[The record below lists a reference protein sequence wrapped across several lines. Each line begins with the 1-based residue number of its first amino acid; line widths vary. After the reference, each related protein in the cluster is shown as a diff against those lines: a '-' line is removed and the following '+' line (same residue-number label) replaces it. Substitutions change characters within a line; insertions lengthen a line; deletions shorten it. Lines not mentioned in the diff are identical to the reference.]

1 VARDLHLLPSG
12 RIATT
17 HVQLG
22 HEPVR
27 LAAREAMPEIVK
39 KPKGLRIVDLLRPH
53 WKAMAMA
60 LAGVGGAAAA
70 DLLEPWPI
78 KIVLDYALASKPMPG
93 WMVEIVSRIGG
104 STLAILNF
112 AVAAVAVIAVAG
124 AASSYLQSYLSTNVG
139 QRIMHDL
146 RRTVYHHIHRL
157 SLAEHDERRTGDLIS
172 RVTSDIDS
180 IQDFVASAMLGIVA
194 SILTLLGIVGIML
207 YASWRFTL
215 ISLAI
220 APVLF
225 VVVYFFTRR
234 IKRAARDVRKTESDL
249 ISTVEEVFS
258 SIRVVKAF
266 AREDYEER
274 RFERQSLDN
283 VETALQA
290 RGMKMLLAPVVDVV
304 VATGT
309 CLMLAYG
316 ARMVMANE
324 LTPGV
329 LVVFLA
335 YLRMMYKPMRD
346 LSKMTD
352 TVSKASVG
360 FERIREILETESAV
374 RDLPRA
380 RPARGFKGR
389 IEFEHVSF
397 GYSPEQLVLEDLS
410 FTVEPGQVAA
420 FVGQTGGGKT
430 TIVNLVAR
438 FYDPISGAVKI
449 DGTDIRSFTIKSLRD
464 QISFVLQDTLLFR
477 APVWQNIAYGRPE
490 AGRAEIVRAAKLANA
505 DEFIKD
511 MPDGYDTMVGERGV
525 SLSGGQRQRIA
536 IARAVIRDAPILIL
550 DEPTSGLDAQSE
562 QAIMEALERLMKNR
576 TSIVIAHHLGTILH
590 ADTIFV
596 MKDHR
601 LLEHGSHDDLLAAGG
616 FYSGLYKIQHDGPT
630 GEHAS
635 QGPPAA

>member
-1 VARDLHLLPSG
+1 
-12 RIATT
+12 
-17 HVQLG
+17 
-22 HEPVR
+22 
-27 LAAREAMPEIVK
+27 M
-39 KPKGLRIVDLLRPH
+39 
-53 WKAMAMA
+53 W
-60 LAGVGGAAAA
+60 
-70 DLLEPWPI
+70 LEPWPI
-78 KIVLDYALASKPMPG
+78 KFVLDYALASKPMPG
-93 WMVEIVSRIGG
+93 WMIGIVSRIGG
-104 STLAILNF
+104 TNLAILNF
-112 AVAAVAVIAVAG
+112 AVAAVAGIAVAG
-124 AASSYLQSYLSTNVG
+124 AASSFLESYLSTNVG

-157 SLAEHDERRTGDLIS
+157 SLADHDQRRTGDLIS
-172 RVTSDIDS
+172 RVTSDIES
-180 IQDFVASAMLGIVA
+180 IQDFVASAMLSIVA

-220 APVLF
+220 TPALF
-225 VVVYFFTRR
+225 LIVYLFTRR
-234 IKRAARDVRKTESDL
+234 IKKASRAVRRTESEL
-249 ISTVEEVFS
+249 VSTVQEVLS

-266 AREDYEER
+266 AREDYEQE

-283 VETALQA
+283 VETFLQA
-290 RGMKMLLAPVVDVV
+290 RGMKMTLAPMVDIV

-309 CLMLAYG
+309 CVMLAYG

-335 YLRMMYKPMRD
+335 YLRMMYKPMKD

-352 TVSKASVG
+352 TVSKAAIG
-360 FERIREILETESAV
+360 FERIREVLEIESAV

-380 RPARGFKGR
+380 RAARGFKGR

-397 GYSPEQLVLEDLS
+397 GYTPEQVVLKDLS
-410 FTVEPGQVAA
+410 FTIEPGQVAA

-438 FYDPISGAVKI
+438 FYDPISGMVKI
-449 DGTDIRSFTIKSLRD
+449 DGTDIRKFTLKSLRD
-464 QISFVLQDTLLFR
+464 QISFVLQDAILFR

-490 AGRAEIVRAAKLANA
+490 ARRAEIVRAAELANA
-505 DEFIKD
+505 DGFIKE
-511 MPDGYDTMVGERGV
+511 MAEGYDTMIGERGV

-536 IARAVIRDAPILIL
+536 IARAVIRNAPILIL

-590 ADTIFV
+590 ADTIFA
-596 MKDHR
+596 MKDHE
-601 LLEHGSHDDLLAAGG
+601 LVEHGTHDELLAAGG
-616 FYSGLYKIQHDGPT
+616 VYSGLYKIQHDEPT
-630 GEHAS
+630 SAHPSLGLATV
-635 QGPPAA
+635 

>member
-1 VARDLHLLPSG
+1 MAR
-12 RIATT
+12 I
-17 HVQLG
+17 
-22 HEPVR
+22 
-27 LAAREAMPEIVK
+27 IK
-39 KPKGLRIVDLLRPH
+39 KPKVLRIVDLLRPH
-53 WKAMAMA
+53 WKAMTMA
-60 LAGVGGAAAA
+60 LVGVGGAAAA

-78 KIVLDYALASKPMPG
+78 KIVLDYALQSRPMPG
-93 WMVEIVSRIGG
+93 WMIGMVSRIGG
-104 STLAILNF
+104 GTLAILNF
-112 AVAAVAVIAVAG
+112 AVAAVAGIAVAG
-124 AASSYLQSYLSTNVG
+124 ALSSYLQNYLTTNVG

-146 RRTVYHHIHRL
+146 RRAVYHHIHRL
-157 SLAEHDERRTGDLIS
+157 SLAEHDDKRTGDLIS

-180 IQDFVASAMLGIVA
+180 IQDFVTTALLGIVA
-194 SILTLLGIVGIML
+194 NILTLLGIVGIML

-225 VVVYFFTRR
+225 VIVYFFTRR
-234 IKRAARDVRKTESDL
+234 IKKAARDVRRTESEL
-249 ISTVEEVFS
+249 VSIVQEVFS

-266 AREDYEER
+266 AREDYEQR
-274 RFERQSLDN
+274 RFERHSLDN

-290 RGMKMLLAPVVDVV
+290 RGMKMMLSPVVDVV
-304 VATGT
+304 VVTGT

-324 LTPGV
+324 LTAGV

-380 RPARGFKGR
+380 RRARGFKGR
-389 IEFEHVSF
+389 IEFEQVSF
-397 GYSPEQLVLEDLS
+397 GYTPDQLVLKDLS
-410 FTVEPGQVAA
+410 FRIEPGQVAA

-430 TIVNLVAR
+430 SIVNLVAR
-438 FYDPISGAVKI
+438 FYDPISGTVKV
-449 DGTDIRSFTIKSLRD
+449 DDTDIRGFTIKSLRE
-464 QISFVLQDTLLFR
+464 QISFVLQETLLFH

-490 AGRAEIVRAAKLANA
+490 ARRAEIVRAADLANA

-511 MPDGYDTMVGERGV
+511 MPEGYDTMVGERGV
-525 SLSGGQRQRIA
+525 TLSGGQRQRIA
-536 IARAVIRDAPILIL
+536 IARAVIRNAPILIL
-550 DEPTSGLDAQSE
+550 DEPTSGLDAHSE
-562 QAIMEALERLMKNR
+562 QAIMEALERLMKNK

-596 MKDHR
+596 MKDHQ
-601 LLEHGSHDDLLAAGG
+601 LVEHGTHDELLAAGG
-616 FYSGLYKIQHDGPT
+616 FYSGLFKVQHDQRT
-630 GEHAS
+630 IEQAL
-635 QGPPAA
+635 

>member
-1 VARDLHLLPSG
+1 MAR
-12 RIATT
+12 I
-17 HVQLG
+17 
-22 HEPVR
+22 
-27 LAAREAMPEIVK
+27 IK
-39 KPKGLRIVDLLRPH
+39 KPKVLRIVDLLRPH
-53 WKAMAMA
+53 WKAMTMA
-60 LAGVGGAAAA
+60 LVGVGGAAAA

-78 KIVLDYALASKPMPG
+78 KIVLDYALQSRPMPG
-93 WMVEIVSRIGG
+93 WMIGMVSRIGG
-104 STLAILNF
+104 GTLAILNF
-112 AVAAVAVIAVAG
+112 AVAAVAGIAVAG
-124 AASSYLQSYLSTNVG
+124 ALSSYLQNYLTTNVG

-146 RRTVYHHIHRL
+146 RRAVYHHIHRL
-157 SLAEHDERRTGDLIS
+157 SLAEHDDKRTGDLIS

-180 IQDFVASAMLGIVA
+180 IQDFVTTALLGIVA
-194 SILTLLGIVGIML
+194 NILTLLGIVGIML

-225 VVVYFFTRR
+225 VIVYFFTRR
-234 IKRAARDVRKTESDL
+234 IKKAARDVRRTESEL
-249 ISTVEEVFS
+249 ISIVQEVFS

-266 AREDYEER
+266 AREDYEQR
-274 RFERQSLDN
+274 RFERHSLDN

-290 RGMKMLLAPVVDVV
+290 RGMKMMLSPVVDVV
-304 VATGT
+304 VVTGT

-324 LTPGV
+324 LTAGV

-380 RPARGFKGR
+380 RRARGFKGR
-389 IEFEHVSF
+389 IEFEQVSF
-397 GYSPEQLVLEDLS
+397 GYTPDQLVLKDLS
-410 FTVEPGQVAA
+410 FRIEPGQVAA

-430 TIVNLVAR
+430 SIVNLVAR
-438 FYDPISGAVKI
+438 FYDPISGTVKV
-449 DGTDIRSFTIKSLRD
+449 DDTDIRGFTIKSLRE
-464 QISFVLQDTLLFR
+464 QISFVLQETLLFH

-490 AGRAEIVRAAKLANA
+490 ARRAEIVRAADLANA

-511 MPDGYDTMVGERGV
+511 MPEGYDTMVGERGV
-525 SLSGGQRQRIA
+525 TLSGGQRQRIA
-536 IARAVIRDAPILIL
+536 IARAVIRNAPILIL
-550 DEPTSGLDAQSE
+550 DEPTSGLDAHSE
-562 QAIMEALERLMKNR
+562 QAIMEALERLMKNK

-596 MKDHR
+596 MKDHQ
-601 LLEHGSHDDLLAAGG
+601 LVEHGTHDELLAAGG
-616 FYSGLYKIQHDGPT
+616 FYSGLFKVQHDQRT
-630 GEHAS
+630 IEQAL
-635 QGPPAA
+635 

>member
-1 VARDLHLLPSG
+1 
-12 RIATT
+12 
-17 HVQLG
+17 
-22 HEPVR
+22 
-27 LAAREAMPEIVK
+27 MK
-39 KPKGLRIVDLLRPH
+39 NPKLLRIVDLLRPH
-53 WKAMAMA
+53 WKAMTLA
-60 LAGVGGAAAA
+60 LLSVGGAAAA

-78 KIVLDYALASKPMPG
+78 KIVLDYALQSKPMPG
-93 WMVEIVSRIGG
+93 WMIGIVSRIGSG
-104 STLAILNF
+104 GLAILNF

-124 AASSYLQSYLSTNVG
+124 AASSYLQSYLTTNVG

-157 SLAEHDERRTGDLIS
+157 SLADHDEKRTGDLIS
-172 RVTSDIDS
+172 RVTSDIES
-180 IQDFVASAMLGIVA
+180 IQDFVTTALLGIVA
-194 SILTLLGIVGIML
+194 NILTLLGIVGIML

-225 VVVYFFTRR
+225 VIVYLFTRR
-234 IKRAARDVRKTESDL
+234 IKKASRDVRKTESAL
-249 ISTVEEVFS
+249 ISTVQEVFS

-266 AREDYEER
+266 AREDYEQQ

-283 VETALQA
+283 VETYLQA
-290 RGMKMLLAPVVDVV
+290 RGMKLLLSPVVDIV

-309 CLMLAYG
+309 CLMLGYG

-324 LTPGV
+324 LTVGL

-352 TVSKASVG
+352 TVSKAAVG

-380 RPARGFKGR
+380 RPAKGFKGL
-389 IEFEHVSF
+389 IEFEHVAF
-397 GYSPEQLVLEDLS
+397 GYSPDQLVLKDLNLRI
-410 FTVEPGQVAA
+410 EPGQVAA

-438 FYDPISGAVKI
+438 FYDPISGAVKV
-449 DGTDIRSFTIKSLRD
+449 DGKDIRSFTIKSLRD
-464 QISFVLQDTLLFR
+464 QISFVPQDTLLFR

-490 AGRAEIVRAAKLANA
+490 ARRAEIVRAAELARA

-525 SLSGGQRQRIA
+525 TLSGGQRQRIA
-536 IARAVIRDAPILIL
+536 IARAVIRNAPILIL

-562 QAIMEALERLMKNR
+562 QAIIEALEGLMKGK
-576 TSIVIAHHLGTILH
+576 TSIIIAHHLGTILH

-596 MKDHR
+596 MKDHQ
-601 LLEHGSHDDLLAAGG
+601 LVEQGTHDELLAAGG
-616 FYSGLYKIQHDGPT
+616 FYSELYGLQHDQ
-630 GEHAS
+630 EKSERAS
-635 QGPPAA
+635 